1 MAVIHHCPCRPLLH
15 TLFSSTT
22 SWTSTRTLG
31 RVWPRSFSHTQT
43 TPPPPPPPSFS
54 SPLQPNTPT
63 RILSSVEQIGVG
75 SNVLGAKVSVLKQKM
90 ELLGINSHD
99 FLIPGRFHHFFC
111 PKCKGGQSMIRTLSL
126 HVIQDGGFAMWR
138 CFHNECQWI
147 GQVFADDR
155 AAYDGF
161 GKKFKS
167 FGQISEESLGLEPLG
182 SELIAYFAERMISE
196 KTLQRNAV
204 MQLSSRKDVI
214 AFTYRQNGLL
224 VGCKYRTIGKR
235 FWQEKGTEK
244 ILYGLDD
251 INDVAEIIIVEG
263 EIDKLSLEEA
273 GLCNCVSVPN
283 GAPSKVSTKRLPFVQ
298 KFDLQFQY
306 LWNCKEN
313 LDKVSRIILATDGD
327 TSGKALAEELACR
340 LGKERCWKV
349 RWPKKDD
356 SSYFKDANEVLKHM
370 GPVALKKVIE
380 DAELYQSNIVNQV

>member
-22 SWTSTRTLG
+22 RTTTRTLG

-43 TPPPPPPPSFS
+43 TPPPPPPFSS

-63 RILSSVEQIGVG
+63 RILSNVEQTGVG

-126 HVIQDGGFAMWR
+126 HIIQDGGFAMWR

-155 AAYDGF
+155 EAYNGF
-161 GKKFKS
+161 GKKVKS

-204 MQLSSRKDVI
+204 MQLSSQKNVI

-224 VGCKYRTIGKR
+224 VGCKYRTIEKR
-235 FWQEKGTEK
+235 FWQ
-244 ILYGLDD
+244 
-251 INDVAEIIIVEG
+251 VEG

-283 GAPSKVSTKRLPFVQ
+283 GAPTKVSTKGLPSVQ
-298 KFDLQFQY
+298 KY

-349 RWPKKDD
+349 HWPKKDD
-356 SSYFKDANEVLKHM
+356 SCYFKDANEVLKHM
-370 GPVALKKVIE
+370 GPAALKKVIE
-380 DAELYQSNIVNQV
+380 DAELYQPNIVNQVT

>member
-15 TLFSSTT
+15 TLFSSTS

-43 TPPPPPPPSFS
+43 TPPPPPPSFS

-63 RILSSVEQIGVG
+63 RMLSSVEQIGVG
-75 SNVLGAKVSVLKQKM
+75 SNVLGDKVSVLKQKM

-204 MQLSSRKDVI
+204 MQLSSRK
-214 AFTYRQNGLL
+214 
-224 VGCKYRTIGKR
+224 
-235 FWQEKGTEK
+235 EKGTEK

-283 GAPSKVSTKRLPFVQ
+283 GAPSKVSTKRLPSVQ

-349 RWPKKDD
+349 RWPNKDD

>member
-22 SWTSTRTLG
+22 TRTLG

-43 TPPPPPPPSFS
+43 TPPPPPFS
-54 SPLQPNTPT
+54 SSSLQPNTPT
-63 RILSSVEQIGVG
+63 RILSNVEQIGVG

-126 HVIQDGGFAMWR
+126 HIIQDGGFAMWR

-155 AAYDGF
+155 AAYNGF
-161 GKKFKS
+161 GKKVES

-182 SELIAYFAERMISE
+182 SELIAYFADRMISE

-204 MQLSSRKDVI
+204 MQLSSQKNVI
-214 AFTYRQNGLL
+214 ALTYRQNGLL
-224 VGCKYRTIGKR
+224 VGCKYRTTGKR

-273 GLCNCVSVPN
+273 GLRNCVSVPN
-283 GAPSKVSTKRLPFVQ
+283 GAPAKVSTKGLSSVQ

-327 TSGKALAEELACR
+327 TPGKALAEELACR

-356 SSYFKDANEVLKHM
+356 SCYFKDANEVLKHM

-380 DAELYQSNIVNQV
+380 DAELYQPNIVNQVM